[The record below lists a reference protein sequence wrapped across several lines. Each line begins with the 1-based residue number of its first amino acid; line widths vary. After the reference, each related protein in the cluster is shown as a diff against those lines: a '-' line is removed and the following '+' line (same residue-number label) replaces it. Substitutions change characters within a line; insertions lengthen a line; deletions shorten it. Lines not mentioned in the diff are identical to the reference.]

1 MRAAGV
7 FHEIK
12 MSVSVIAST
21 TGDSGDV
28 EMSPRTTRTVA
39 VACPSWLRA
48 TTIFT
53 MISISDEL
61 NYYKLILYLY
71 DFLKPYTTR
80 LYLYKDQHQMAWP
93 GLV

>member
-1 MRAAGV
+1 MTGVWLRAAGV

-53 MISISDEL
+53 MINISDEL
-61 NYYKLILYLY
+61 NYNKLILDELP
-71 DFLKPYTTR
+71 L
-80 LYLYKDQHQMAWP
+80 
-93 GLV
+93 

>member
-1 MRAAGV
+1 MTGVWLRAAGV

-12 MSVSVIAST
+12 MSVSVMAST

-48 TTIFT
+48 TTINT
-53 MISISDEL
+53 KINCSAMSKSL
-61 NYYKLILYLY
+61 RVLYNY
-71 DFLKPYTTR
+71 DFLKS
-80 LYLYKDQHQMAWP
+80 
-93 GLV
+93 

>member
-1 MRAAGV
+1 MTGVWLRAAGV

-48 TTIFT
+48 TTINT
-53 MISISDEL
+53 KTNNSAMSKSLRMIDL
-61 NYYKLILYLY
+61 
-71 DFLKPYTTR
+71 LKPVILLLTFIKTSIR
-80 LYLYKDQHQMAWP
+80 WHGW
-93 GLV
+93 V

>member
-7 FHEIK
+7 FHDIN

-28 EMSPRTTRTVA
+28 EMSPSTTRTVA

-48 TTIFT
+48 TTVFT
-53 MISISDEL
+53 MVNISDEL
-61 NYYKLILYLY
+61 NYHKFIIMISVHPIL
-71 DFLKPYTTR
+71 
-80 LYLYKDQHQMAWP
+80 
-93 GLV
+93 LVFTFIKTSIRWHGWV

>member
-1 MRAAGV
+1 MTGVWLRAAGV

-12 MSVSVIAST
+12 MSVSVMAST

-48 TTIFT
+48 TTIDTKINT
-53 MISISDEL
+53 MKTS
-61 NYYKLILYLY
+61 K
-71 DFLKPYTTR
+71 KPFDCR
-80 LYLYKDQHQMAWP
+80 
-93 GLV
+93 

>member
-28 EMSPRTTRTVA
+28 EMSPRKEEEEA
-39 VACPSWLRA
+39 AIAENPLA
-48 TTIFT
+48 
-53 MISISDEL
+53 
-61 NYYKLILYLY
+61 
-71 DFLKPYTTR
+71 R
-80 LYLYKDQHQMAWP
+80 LMAE
-93 GLV
+93 V